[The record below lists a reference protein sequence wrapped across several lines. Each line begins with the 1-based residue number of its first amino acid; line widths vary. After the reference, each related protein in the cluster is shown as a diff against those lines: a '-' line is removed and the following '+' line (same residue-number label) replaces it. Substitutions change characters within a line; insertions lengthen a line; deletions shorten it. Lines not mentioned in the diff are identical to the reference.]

1 MQGSDGH
8 RTAVLLDRHPLWLD
22 AVEQLVLAR
31 IGIEVVG
38 KTTSPETALT
48 MLKTFEPDIFVTG
61 LRMPRTGL
69 DGLACVRAARDL
81 LPTLKVIV
89 LSAYDDESCVDR
101 ALAAGADAYIV
112 KTARPDDIASA
123 VRQAFEH
130 SIHYAGGRN
139 GISAPPPKT
148 NGDTLHLTR
157 RELEILRLVAEGRTN
172 SELARMLWVTEQTV
186 KFHLVN
192 VYRKLGVANRTEAA
206 RYAFEHGLVDVPVH
220 SRN

>member
-8 RTAVLLDRHPLWLD
+8 RTAVLLDQHPLWLD
-22 AVEQLVLAR
+22 AVEQLVLGR
-31 IGIEVVG
+31 IGIDVVG
-38 KTTSPETALT
+38 KATSPDAALG
-48 MLKTFEPDIFVTG
+48 MLATLEPDVFVTG
-61 LRMPRTGL
+61 LRMPPGGL
-69 DGLACVRAARDL
+69 DGLGCVRRARDL
-81 LPTLKVIV
+81 LPALKVIV
-89 LSAYDDESCVDR
+89 LSAYDDEQFVDR

-123 VRQAFEH
+123 IRQAFEH

-139 GISAPPPKT
+139 GVAAAPPKI
-148 NGDTLHLTR
+148 NGDTMRLTR

-206 RYAFEHGLVDVPVH
+206 RYAFEHGLVDMPVH